1 MRDLQ
6 ALQITVGAGLPAMVV
21 NDDAYSL
28 TPSGALRFFASRARS
43 YRFCGCMRDL
53 QALQSTNVGAGLPA
67 MVVNDDACSLTPSGA
82 LRLFAG
88 KPAPTGSVG
97 ACRICKHRK

>member
-28 TPSGALRFFASRARS
+28 TPSGALR
-43 YRFCGCMRDL
+43 
-53 QALQSTNVGAGLPA
+53 
-67 MVVNDDACSLTPSGA
+67 
-82 LRLFAG
+82 LFAG

-97 ACRICKHRK
+97 ACGICKHCKLLWERACPRWSSTMTRAA

>member
-6 ALQITVGAGLPAMVV
+6 APQITVGAGLPAMVV

-28 TPSGALRFFASRARS
+28 IPSSALR
-43 YRFCGCMRDL
+43 
-53 QALQSTNVGAGLPA
+53 P
-67 MVVNDDACSLTPSGA
+67 
-82 LRLFAG
+82 FAG

-97 ACRICKHRK
+97 VSKICRHRKLLWERACPRWSSTMTHTA